1 MDKRTAAFARR
12 LCAALDNRGLSGN
25 SDGELA
31 KLLAR
36 HHVAVSPQTISNWRN
51 GKHLPKL
58 QQFPGLAAMLRVDP
72 GELAFGKTSSA
83 VAEQRG
89 AWHAASAPDESEIVD
104 GYVLLDE
111 SRRALV
117 RELIR
122 LLSQPGKS
130 GKRPGRR
137 KMAATD
143 RKA

>member
-12 LCAALDNRGLSGN
+12 LHTALENRGFLESSG
-25 SDGELA
+25 GELA

-58 QQFPGLAAMLRVDP
+58 QQFPGLATLLRVDP
-72 GELAFGKTSSA
+72 GELAFGKTNRTI
-83 VAEQRG
+83 AEQRG
-89 AWHAASAPDESEIVD
+89 AWHVESSPDESEIVEA
-104 GYVLLDE
+104 YALLED

-122 LLSQPGKS
+122 LLSLPGKS

-137 KMAATD
+137 RATTVE
-143 RKA
+143 RKG

>member
-1 MDKRTAAFARR
+1 MDKRTTAFARR
-12 LCAALDNRGLSGN
+12 LHIALESRRLLGN

-51 GKHLPKL
+51 GKHMPKL
-58 QQFPGLAAMLRVDP
+58 QQFQGLAALLKVDP
-72 GELAFGKTSSA
+72 GELAFGKPGRA
-83 VAEQRG
+83 AGEQRG
-89 AWHAASAPDESEIVD
+89 AWHADSSPDETEIVEA
-104 GYVLLDE
+104 YALLDD
-111 SRRALV
+111 SRRTLV

-122 LLSQPGKS
+122 LLSLPGKS

-137 KMAATD
+137 KSTIAD

>member
-12 LCAALDNRGLSGN
+12 LHTALQNRGLLEH
-25 SDGELA
+25 SDGDLA

-58 QQFPGLAAMLRVDP
+58 QQFPGLAAMLRADP
-72 GELAFGKTSSA
+72 GELAFGKPNSA

-89 AWHAASAPDESEIVD
+89 AWHVALSADESEIAD
-104 GYVLLDE
+104 GYVLLDDR
-111 SRRALV
+111 RRALV
-117 RELIR
+117 RELIG
-122 LLSQPGKS
+122 LLSLPGKS

-137 KMAATD
+137 KAAAAD